1 MFERN
6 TRNIAIAVTLFV
18 LIALYLYIKELE
30 YSFFMLLAAANVIL
44 FAFRRDTLDPND
56 PYQPFIEKP
65 LEQVLFTS
73 SHLQIKDERIE
84 LNKVEKVVLELQQG
98 QGILQ
103 LPYNNGGK
111 INICFPA
118 KYLFKL
124 KTSFNQHLPDVE
136 YIS

>member
-6 TRNIAIAVTLFV
+6 TRNIAVAVILFA
-18 LIALYLYIKELE
+18 LIALFLYMKELE
-30 YSFFMLLAAANVIL
+30 YSFFMLLAAANLIL

-73 SHLQIKDERIE
+73 SHLQVKDELIE

-103 LPYNNGGK
+103 LPYNSGGK
-111 INICFPA
+111 VNICFPP
-118 KYLFKL
+118 KYLFKM
-124 KTSFNQHLPDVE
+124 KMRFKQHLPDVE